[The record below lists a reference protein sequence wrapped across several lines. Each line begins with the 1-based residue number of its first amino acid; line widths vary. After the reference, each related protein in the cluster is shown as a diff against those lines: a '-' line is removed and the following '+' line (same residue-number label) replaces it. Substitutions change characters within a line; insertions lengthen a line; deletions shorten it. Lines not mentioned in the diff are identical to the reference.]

1 MTLSLA
7 QVVTNPEIKD
17 ITSVLLDALVDPARK
32 TPKALDAL
40 LATTFAHFID
50 SSSLALVR

>member
-1 MTLSLA
+1 MQA
-7 QVVTNPEIKD
+7 
-17 ITSVLLDALVDPARK
+17 VLLDALVDPSRK

-50 SSSLALVR
+50 SSSLALVGPSILVRSIPH

>member
-1 MTLSLA
+1 MQA
-7 QVVTNPEIKD
+7 
-17 ITSVLLDALVDPARK
+17 VLLEALVDPSKK

-50 SSSLALVR
+50 ASSLALVSSLLLLVQV

>member
-1 MTLSLA
+1 MQA
-7 QVVTNPEIKD
+7 
-17 ITSVLLDALVDPARK
+17 VLLEALVDPSKK

-50 SSSLALVR
+50 ASSLALVRSSPAFLKPRH

>member
-1 MTLSLA
+1 MQA
-7 QVVTNPEIKD
+7 
-17 ITSVLLDALVDPARK
+17 VLLEALVDPSRK

-50 SSSLALVR
+50 SSSLALVSGLRDHEHR